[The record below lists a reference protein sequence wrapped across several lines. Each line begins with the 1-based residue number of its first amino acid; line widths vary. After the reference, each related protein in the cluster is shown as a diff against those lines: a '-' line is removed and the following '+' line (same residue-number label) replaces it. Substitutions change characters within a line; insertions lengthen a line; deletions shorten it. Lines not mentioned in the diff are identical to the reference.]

1 MSLYQTAALRHE
13 QRKNINMTIPIE
25 NQVQDNQVQQKNND
39 KELNFRALESKYEKK
54 LAEERQARLDL
65 EQKIRNSSQ
74 NDEDYSDDPYV
85 DNKKLDRKLSKFGE
99 NTQSEIQKAMEYAKN
114 NAKEELRQEM
124 WLENNP
130 DFYDTLNH
138 AQKFA
143 ERAPK
148 LAESILRMPE
158 GFERQKL
165 VYQNIKALGLDQP
178 EKKQQSIQEKIDSN
192 RKSPYYQP
200 SGVGSAPYASQG
212 DFSESGKKNAYD
224 KLQELKRNLRI

>member
-1 MSLYQTAALRHE
+1 
-13 QRKNINMTIPIE
+13 
-25 NQVQDNQVQQKNND
+25 
-39 KELNFRALESKYEKK
+39 
-54 LAEERQARLDL
+54 
-65 EQKIRNSSQ
+65 
-74 NDEDYSDDPYV
+74 
-85 DNKKLDRKLSKFGE
+85 
-99 NTQSEIQKAMEYAKN
+99 MEYAKN

-130 DFYDTLNH
+130 DFYDILNH
-138 AQKFA
+138 AQRFA